1 MWRKLTVFVY
11 LIFLG
16 ISWLQLT
23 WFFGYPS
30 VGGFV
35 LTPSAHPYIPPLSL
49 VITVPSEGTCEGWA
63 VKLVKAN
70 FYGADIYL
78 PVVHYFTKAGSLTYE
93 VFNYYPFGDVVGY
106 FRALLFPKWV
116 ATPYN
121 GTCVA
126 KVVFIIPAPVV
137 ILITIIALTTRLYL
151 GLKRIW

>member
-1 MWRKLTVFVY
+1 MWRKLAVFVY
-11 LIFLG
+11 LILLG

-49 VITVPSEGTCEGWA
+49 VITVPSNTCEGWA

-70 FYGADIYL
+70 FYGVDMYL
-78 PVVHYFTKAGSLTYE
+78 PVVHYFTKAGSITYE
-93 VFNYYPFGDVVGY
+93 VFNYYQFGDVVGY
-106 FRALLFPKWV
+106 FRALLFPQWAAV
-116 ATPYN
+116 PYN

-126 KVVFIIPAPVV
+126 KVVFIIPTAVV